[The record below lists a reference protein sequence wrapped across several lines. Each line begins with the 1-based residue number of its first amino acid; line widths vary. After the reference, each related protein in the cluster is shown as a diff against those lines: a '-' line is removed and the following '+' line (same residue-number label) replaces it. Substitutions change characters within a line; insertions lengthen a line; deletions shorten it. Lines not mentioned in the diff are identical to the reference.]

1 MGQRIDQFCED
12 LRLKLTSI
20 DKEIDRLKKQVEGG
34 VRSAEQDVR
43 QRLEKVQ
50 RQAETDRKKVA
61 AAQADL
67 KQWVE
72 DKKAVGAEKV
82 AEWKTKR
89 EMTKL
94 QNRAEW
100 AERSAAAAI
109 ILAIAAV
116 DDAEQASLEA
126 WLARHDA
133 DSAQKK

>member
-20 DKEIDRLKKQVEGG
+20 DKEIDRLKKQVEGR
-34 VRSAEQDVR
+34 VQSAEQDVR

-50 RQAETDRKKVA
+50 RQVETDRKKVA

-72 DKKAVGAEKV
+72 DKKAVSAEKV

-89 EMTKL
+89 EITKL

-109 ILAIAAV
+109 IVAIAAV

>member
-20 DKEIDRLKKQVEGG
+20 DKEIDRLKKQVEGR
-34 VRSAEQDVR
+34 VQSAEQDVR

-50 RQAETDRKKVA
+50 RQVETDRKKVA

-67 KQWVE
+67 KQCVE
-72 DKKAVGAEKV
+72 DKKAVSAEKV

-89 EMTKL
+89 EITKL
-94 QNRAEW
+94 QNRAER

-109 ILAIAAV
+109 IVAIAAV